1 MPDRKIDIGSVARAL
16 NVVGDRWTQ
25 LLIQE
30 AFRGASGFE
39 ELRGRVGASR
49 NTLSDRLRGLVAS
62 GVLKQRPGIHGG
74 ARKAYFLTA
83 MGEDLFPWT
92 LLVWGWSLRWDS
104 DRGGTPAV
112 IVHTDCGKAM
122 LPVMVC
128 SHCGT
133 NVSLTNCSHR
143 PGPAAGRAVR
153 VVPSRHR
160 RRYASRTASG
170 PRLSPVD
177 VTADRWTGMVV
188 ATQYFGLHRFDEM
201 QHGLGIAS
209 NILSD
214 RLKALVANGLF
225 ERRLYQVTPERYDYW
240 MTSKGKDLYPQ
251 ALALL
256 DWADRWLPPK
266 QPSVIVEHR
275 PCGRVLVPVVACG
288 ECRGTLDRANVVEG
302 PAGGPRRR

>member
-39 ELRGRVGASR
+39 DLRGRIGASR
-49 NTLSDRLRGLVAS
+49 NTLSNRLRALVAS
-62 GVLKQRPGIHGG
+62 GVLQQRPGNRGG
-74 ARKAYFLTA
+74 ARKAYFLSA
-83 MGEDLFPWT
+83 MGEDLFPWI
-92 LLVWGWSLRWDS
+92 LLVWGWSLRWGPDL
-104 DRGGTPAV
+104 DGTPAML
-112 IVHTDCGKAM
+112 VHTDCGKAM
-122 LPVMVC
+122 LPVMAC
-128 SHCGT
+128 GHCGT
-133 NVSLTNCSHR
+133 NVSLTNCSHG
-143 PGPAAGRAVR
+143 PGPAAGRTVR

-160 RRYASRTASG
+160 RRYASRTPGG
-170 PRLSPVD
+170 PALSSID

-209 NILSD
+209 NILAD
-214 RLKALVANGLF
+214 RLRALIANGIF
-225 ERRLYQVTPERYDYW
+225 ERRLYQVTPDRYDYW
-240 MTSKGKDLYPQ
+240 MTTKGKDLYPQ

-275 PCGRVLVPVVACG
+275 PCGHVLVPVVACG
-288 ECRGTLDRANVVEG
+288 ECRGVLGRANVVEAP
-302 PAGGPRRR
+302 PAGPRKR